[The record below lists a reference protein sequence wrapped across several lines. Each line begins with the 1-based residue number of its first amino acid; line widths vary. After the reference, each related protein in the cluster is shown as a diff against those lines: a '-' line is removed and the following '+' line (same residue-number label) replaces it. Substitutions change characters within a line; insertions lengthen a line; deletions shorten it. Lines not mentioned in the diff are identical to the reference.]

1 MNVSHK
7 GNMSNIEPYACPLP
21 PGGQTLRFKARD
33 GWLLRGMIWRP
44 ESATATV
51 LLLNGRGDF
60 IEKYAELVGDLVAN
74 GYAVATL
81 DWRGQGLSGQM
92 TAPPRRTHVKD
103 FALWVDDA
111 KFWLESIVSV
121 HCPAPYKLL
130 GHSMG
135 GHLGLRIM
143 HDLPGKI
150 EKAVLLVPMLE
161 LQVRL
166 FSSKFIRFTA
176 KIVAA
181 LGLGARFAFGQNPYS
196 ANVHSSSR
204 MNRLT
209 SDSVRFAQEE
219 AAIKANPALAIGGV
233 SFDWL
238 VAAFKSADLLMS
250 PGYAESIVTPTLVFS
265 AEREMLINNSTNED
279 FVRRMPHSIYEVIAD
294 GRHELLRERD
304 EIRQYVLVKILKFFQ
319 SPSV

>member
-1 MNVSHK
+1 MLITESF
-7 GNMSNIEPYACPLP
+7 ECPLP

-33 GWLLRGMIWRP
+33 GWLLRGMIWRQ
-44 ESATATV
+44 EAATATV

-60 IEKYAELVGDLVAN
+60 IEKYAELVKDLLAN

-81 DWRGQGLSGQM
+81 DWRGQGLSGE
-92 TAPPRRTHVKD
+92 TTKPPRRTHVED

-111 KFWLESIVSV
+111 KFWFETVVSA

-135 GHLGLRIM
+135 GHLGLRFM
-143 HDLPGKI
+143 HDLPGHI

-161 LQVRL
+161 LQIRPFSGKFVRGV
-166 FSSKFIRFTA
+166 A
-176 KIVAA
+176 KLVAA
-181 LGLGARFAFGQNPYS
+181 FGLGPQFAFGQNPYS
-196 ANVHSSSR
+196 ADIHSDTR

-209 SDSVRFAQEE
+209 SDRVRFAQEE
-219 AAIKANPALAIGGV
+219 AAIKVNPELAIGGV

-238 VAAFKSADLLMS
+238 VAAFKSTDLLMS
-250 PGYAESIVTPTLVFS
+250 SGYAESIVAPTLVFS
-265 AEREMLINNSTNED
+265 AEREMLINNSKNED
-279 FVRRMPHSIYEVIAD
+279 FVRRMPHAIYEVIAD

-304 EIRQYVLVKILKFFQ
+304 EIRQYVLAKILQFFQ
-319 SPSV
+319 SPYV